1 MKEEPLKS
9 KIREDFFQNYKYTQI
24 GNIDFVIA
32 KHVTEKGSVSLFE
45 EFENDDLKSLLWAE
59 AKQGKGHDIYESF
72 VQLILTIGKEKTFEK
87 YLPPKFIGAFD
98 AEKFAFINYHDIQ
111 SVFYQNDFNWNVTP
125 SNHDTKEFR
134 QLHSLCENLLKENSV
149 LFRFE
154 SQSAELKEFIRLN
167 FKAGKEASEKISVT
181 KNNFTFV
188 FQKWSESVKPAIKV
202 DWERAKKAGIISADF
217 FLADLLSQNVE
228 SLKDSLYVVLKNT
241 RYELAKRIDEL
252 GFETSMSVGFS
263 DRQKAHKE
271 FWSIYARPPKEE
283 YWDYIIAR
291 RDLLVPQDIRERK
304 GSFFTPQIWVQKSQ
318 EYLAEV
324 LGETWQDEYY
334 IWDCCAGTGNLLNGL
349 TNYDNVWAST
359 LDKQDVDV
367 MMDRITGGWNMPEN
381 HVFQFD
387 FLNDSFEGQGTRE
400 EGHDERDEESGKIPA
415 ELAEILKNEEKRKR
429 LVIYIN
435 PPYAEAGNKKAIG
448 NEDIKNKDK
457 VARENKVFE
466 KYSALI
472 GSGINELFAQFL
484 IRIYEEIQCCKLG
497 QFATLKALCAPN
509 FAKFRSA
516 FQAKLEKLFV
526 VPGNSFDNVKGQFP
540 IGFFVWDLNRK
551 ENFKEITAE
560 VFDSEGKYRGK
571 KLFFVPPEKGLWMD
585 WLKTFHDR
593 NSEIIG
599 YFRTTCS
606 DFQNQN
612 GSFITSSPSSN
623 DILQRRTHEIS
634 KRNFIGIS
642 VAFAVRL
649 CIEAT
654 WLNDRDQ
661 FLYPNDGW
669 KQDLEFQTDCL
680 IYTLFHGQ
688 NRISAQAGSASAGS
702 ATAAAT
708 ASPVP
713 HTSSLLTNHW
723 IPFTREQ
730 VGCKKTFRSKFM
742 SEFLNGKRDTLGGTR
757 DKGNGMWERTG
768 NDLFANGGTDDDL
781 QGFERVEKRDG
792 LGGFGLQGDK
802 GFSKG
807 RDLRT
812 CLADEK
818 VGGVGPVEHCG
829 GQQQENEGRVSEVS
843 VDSARLADGA
853 GNPGDNLAAA
863 ELHQRGDAQLDNG
876 ADRENRRA
884 ASRTDNSSSETL
896 TATHSPCP
904 SSHVPYPSSHIP
916 FRPLSFLSSE
926 ARSVYDAGL
935 ELWKYY
941 HSMPDAI
948 ADASFYDIRKHF
960 QGTNASGKMNAASGD
975 ARYTELIGSLREKMK
990 TLGARIAEKVYKYGF
1005 LK

>member
-1 MKEEPLKS
+1 MDYAKLREEPLKS
-9 KIREDFFQNYKYTQI
+9 KIRENFFQNYKYTQI

-59 AKQGKGHDIYESF
+59 AKQGTSHDIYESF

-134 QLHSLCENLLKENSV
+134 QLHSLCENLLKENSI
-149 LFRFE
+149 LFRYE
-154 SQSAELKEFIRLN
+154 TQSTELKEFIRLN
-167 FKAGKEASEKISVT
+167 FKTGKEASEKISVT

-188 FQKWSESVKPAIKV
+188 FQKWSEAVKPTIKV

-217 FLADLLSQNVE
+217 FLADLLSQNGE

-263 DRQKAHKE
+263 DRQKAYKE

-367 MMDRITGGWNMPEN
+367 MMDRIAGGWNMPEN

-387 FLNDSFEGQGTRE
+387 FLNDSIEGNG
-400 EGHDERDEESGKIPA
+400 ERDGGQGKIPM
-415 ELAEILKNEEKRKR
+415 ELAEILKNEEKRKK

-435 PPYAEAGNKKAIG
+435 PPYAEAGSGMGKTKA
-448 NEDIKNKDK
+448 DVAIKNKTYDK
-457 VARENKVFE
+457 YKNLLGKASNEVYAQFFIRIFEEIPDCILGEFSKLKMIQSPNFTDFRKVFSAKHE
-466 KYSALI
+466 KS
-472 GSGINELFAQFL
+472 
-484 IRIYEEIQCCKLG
+484 
-497 QFATLKALCAPN
+497 
-509 FAKFRSA
+509 
-516 FQAKLEKLFV
+516 FV
-526 VPGNSFDNVKGQFP
+526 VPGNTFDNVKGYFP
-540 IGFFVWDLNRK
+540 IGFFIWNLSKRENIKDSIKCDVFGSNGEFLLEK
-551 ENFKEITAE
+551 EFC
-560 VFDSEGKYRGK
+560 VYDSDSR
-571 KLFFVPPEKGLWMD
+571 LIND
-585 WLKTFHDR
+585 WLR
-593 NSEIIG
+593 NYFDKESEPIG
-599 YFRTTCS
+599 IMHNNKN
-606 DFQNQN
+606 DFQHNNQVC
-612 GSFITSSPSSN
+612 ITTVDNHDHTTPITKVNLIPMS
-623 DILQRRTHEIS
+623 IYL
-634 KRNFIGIS
+634 
-642 VAFAVRL
+642 AVRQ
-649 CIEAT
+649 CIPQT

-669 KQDLEFQTDCL
+669 KQDLGFQTDCL

-688 NRISAQAGSASAGS
+688 NRISAQAVSASAGS

-708 ASPVP
+708 AFPVP
-713 HTSSLLTNHW
+713 HTSSLSINHW

-742 SEFLNGKRDTLGGTR
+742 SEFLSGKWDTLGGMR
-757 DKGNGMWERTG
+757 DIGHGMRERTG
-768 NDLFANGGTDDDL
+768 NDLFANGGTDDSL
-781 QGFERVEKRDG
+781 N
-792 LGGFGLQGDK
+792 
-802 GFSKG
+802 S
-807 RDLRT
+807 
-812 CLADEK
+812 AA
-818 VGGVGPVEHCG
+818 GGVAGVSTAEGVAENAERLERG
-829 GQQQENEGRVSEVS
+829 GDFPRLVPLENL
-843 VDSARLADGA
+843 SA
-853 GNPGDNLAAA
+853 
-863 ELHQRGDAQLDNG
+863 
-876 ADRENRRA
+876 
-884 ASRTDNSSSETL
+884 
-896 TATHSPCP
+896 
-904 SSHVPYPSSHIP
+904 
-916 FRPLSFLSSE
+916 E
-926 ARSVYDAGL
+926 ARAVYDAGL

-948 ADASFYDIRKHF
+948 ADASFYDIRKYF
-960 QGTNASGKMNAASGD
+960 QGVNASGKMNAASDD
-975 ARYTELIGSLREKMK
+975 ARYTELITSLREKMK
-990 TLGARIAEKVYKYGF
+990 TLGARIAKKVYEYGF

>member
-1 MKEEPLKS
+1 MDYAKLREEPLKS

-59 AKQGKGHDIYESF
+59 AKQGTSHDIYESF

-125 SNHDTKEFR
+125 SNHESKEFR
-134 QLHSLCENLLKENSV
+134 QLHSLCENLLKENSI
-149 LFRFE
+149 LFRYE
-154 SQSAELKEFIRLN
+154 TQSAELKEFIRLN
-167 FKAGKEASEKISVT
+167 FKTDKEASEKISVT

-188 FQKWSESVKPAIKV
+188 FQKWSESVKPTIKV
-202 DWERAKKAGIISADF
+202 DWELAKKAGIISADF
-217 FLADLLSQNVE
+217 FLADLLSENGE

-263 DRQKAHKE
+263 DRQKAYKE

-324 LGETWQDEYY
+324 LGETWQDDYY

-367 MMDRITGGWNMPEN
+367 MMDRIAGGWNMPEN

-387 FLNDSFEGQGTRE
+387 FLNDSFEGKG
-400 EGHDERDEESGKIPA
+400 SGKIPA

-497 QFATLKALCAPN
+497 QFAKLKALCAPN

-560 VFDSEGKYRGK
+560 VFDSEGKYKGK

-669 KQDLEFQTDCL
+669 KQDLQFQADCL

-688 NRISAQAGSASAGS
+688 NRISAQAVSAGSTGS
-702 ATAAAT
+702 ATA
-708 ASPVP
+708 SL
-713 HTSSLLTNHW
+713 SSNHW

-742 SEFLNGKRDTLGGTR
+742 SEFLNGKLDTQKRIRNLEHNMR
-757 DKGNGMWERTG
+757 ESAG
-768 NDLFANGGTDDDL
+768 NDLFANGGMDDN
-781 QGFERVEKRDG
+781 RSAEKTTASHTP
-792 LGGFGLQGDK
+792 L
-802 GFSKG
+802 
-807 RDLRT
+807 
-812 CLADEK
+812 
-818 VGGVGPVEHCG
+818 
-829 GQQQENEGRVSEVS
+829 
-843 VDSARLADGA
+843 
-853 GNPGDNLAAA
+853 DNL
-863 ELHQRGDAQLDNG
+863 
-876 ADRENRRA
+876 
-884 ASRTDNSSSETL
+884 
-896 TATHSPCP
+896 SP
-904 SSHVPYPSSHIP
+904 
-916 FRPLSFLSSE
+916 E
-926 ARSVYDAGL
+926 AKAVYDAGL

-960 QGTNASGKMNAASGD
+960 QGTNASGKMNAASDD

-990 TLGARIAEKVYKYGF
+990 TLGARIAQKVYEYGF